1 MLRLLRVLLCSFT
14 ARESKRKTR
23 KSGRPS
29 KLTPEIQEKIV
40 SAIRA
45 GNFASV
51 AATYAGVGE
60 RAFFRWME
68 KGEAASSGKY
78 RQFWQAVRSAESEAE
93 VRAVATIQRHVPDRW
108 QAAMTYLER
117 KFPNRWG
124 RRSRMDVTS
133 GGERVG
139 GVLVVPAPSSAEAW
153 SAAVLELKQHQELC
167 EAETSA
173 RLQLASG
180 ADSD

>member
-1 MLRLLRVLLCSFT
+1 MT
-14 ARESKRKTR
+14 QEKRKTR
-23 KSGRPS
+23 QPGRPS
-29 KLTPEIQEKIV
+29 KLTPEVQERII

-45 GNFASV
+45 GNYASV
-51 AATYAGVGE
+51 AAAYAGVGE
-60 RAFFRWME
+60 RTFYTWME
-68 KGEAASSGKY
+68 KGESQPSGKY
-78 RQFWQAVRSAESEAE
+78 AQFRHAVKSAESEAE
-93 VRAVATIQRHVPDRW
+93 VRAVATIQKLMPDTW

-139 GVLVVPAPSSAEAW
+139 GVLVVPAASSAEAW
-153 SAAVLELKQHQELC
+153 GAAVLELKQHQELC

-173 RLQLASG
+173 RLQLDSG
-180 ADSD
+180 ADGD